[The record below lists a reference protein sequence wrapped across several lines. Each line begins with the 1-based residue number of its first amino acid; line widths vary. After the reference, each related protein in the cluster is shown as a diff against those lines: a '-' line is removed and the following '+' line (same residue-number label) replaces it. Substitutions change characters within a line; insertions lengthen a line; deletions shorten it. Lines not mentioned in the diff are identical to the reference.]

1 MLSLVD
7 DLDRVCT
14 FGNLLQGLAAS
25 RTPLLVALN
34 SLAWGPYGAGCSQCP
49 RTFWDFQTCIQH
61 VSVPPDFTKNA
72 ARTGMYNE
80 I

>member
-14 FGNLLQGLAAS
+14 FGSLLQGLAAS

-34 SLAWGPYGAGCSQCP
+34 SLGLEHLPGDRMERVAL
-49 RTFWDFQTCIQH
+49 
-61 VSVPPDFTKNA
+61 SVPEPS
-72 ARTGMYNE
+72 E
-80 I
+80 IFRPAYSM